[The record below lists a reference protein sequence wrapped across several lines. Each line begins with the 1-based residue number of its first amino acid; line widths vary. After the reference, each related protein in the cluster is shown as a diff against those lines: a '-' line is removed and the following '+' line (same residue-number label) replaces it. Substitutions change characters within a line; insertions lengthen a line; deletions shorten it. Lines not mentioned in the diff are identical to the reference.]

1 MLISSNG
8 RTQYRDKEGLLWLTN
23 PVMSYSASYPVGEL
37 RNVILN
43 KDCLT
48 STAIPIKLS
57 NGYNFAKWKR
67 LMLMFIKDTHCEW
80 YEYVETGKIDS
91 ILLGF
96 SLSARDEKEVVNIMD
111 SALKRLIIATTESLA
126 LITVQDY
133 LMNDYTEHTGMGL
146 LKYLGECY
154 GRHKVKYDIA
164 NLKQCRTST
173 SLKDKVNYAN
183 EIANIGFS
191 LSDIDNEILS
201 ILTSEQKKL
210 FLDERSKR
218 QRYLSSLVF
227 LNSIPRYSEKIV
239 EKFGDEDMITIEQI
253 CEEFLSSRLDSEV

>member
-1 MLISSNG
+1 MSSRNC
-8 RTQYRDKEGLLWLTN
+8 
-23 PVMSYSASYPVGEL
+23 YPVGQL
-37 RNVILN
+37 RKVILD

-67 LMLMFIKDTHCEW
+67 LLLMFIKDTHHEW
-80 YEYVETGKIDS
+80 YEYVETGNIDS
-91 ILLGF
+91 ILLEF

-111 SALKRLIIATTESLA
+111 SALKRLIMATTEGLA

-146 LKYLGECY
+146 LNYLGECY
-154 GRHKVKYDIA
+154 GRHRVKYDIA
-164 NLKQCRTST
+164 NLKQYRTST

-201 ILTSEQKKL
+201 ILTNEQKKL
-210 FLDERSKR
+210 FLDERNKR

-227 LNSIPRYSEKIV
+227 LNSIPRYTDKV
-239 EKFGDEDMITIEQI
+239 NEKFGDEDMITVEQI